1 MAGGKL
7 DDAVL
12 TESPVPTQAEWFHK
26 AEPLFEGEEPLW
38 DEFNS
43 TLETM
48 RSLYPDAAITYKME
62 DAVDGSRIPSKESLT
77 KLQTEAQDFRTS
89 QISELYHLLTG
100 TTPEGDSISELCSA
114 VEQALLDQDIIVEI
128 DTVTETIS
136 GVHFES
142 LRELDE
148 IAASADD
155 ISESDIAS
163 GNAVSEA
170 SQLEEARGLLED
182 QPDGPLY
189 NQLESRYEELSSEHS
204 EAFITKQ
211 VKRALSGPDLVT
223 PSRAEALVKQA
234 DAKLQSTDDDDD
246 DDEDDDDQDDD
257 GPSVDELWADVT
269 EPGDGT
275 IVVIDTEEGDR

>member
-1 MAGGKL
+1 
-7 DDAVL
+7 V
-12 TESPVPTQAEWFHK
+12 
-26 AEPLFEGEEPLW
+26 
-38 DEFNS
+38 N
-43 TLETM
+43 
-48 RSLYPDAAITYKME
+48 
-62 DAVDGSRIPSKESLT
+62 
-77 KLQTEAQDFRTS
+77 
-89 QISELYHLLTG
+89 
-100 TTPEGDSISELCSA
+100 
-114 VEQALLDQDIIVEI
+114 
-128 DTVTETIS
+128 
-136 GVHFES
+136 FES

-182 QPDGPLY
+182 QPNGPLY
-189 NQLESRYEELSSEHS
+189 NQLESRYEELNSEHS
-204 EAFITKQ
+204 DAFITKQ

-234 DAKLQSTDDDDD
+234 DAKLQSEDDDE

-257 GPSVDELWADVT
+257 GPSADELWAEVT